1 MYKNHAFTL
10 TGQINWQDTKTYCNE
25 VQKKTFCIQVLDLL
39 GKTPLFN
46 N

>member
-25 VQKKTFCIQVLDLL
+25 VQKKKNILHT
-39 GKTPLFN
+39 GPRSAR
-46 N
+46 

>member
-25 VQKKTFCIQVLDLL
+25 VQKKNILHT
-39 GKTPLFN
+39 GPRSAR
-46 N
+46 